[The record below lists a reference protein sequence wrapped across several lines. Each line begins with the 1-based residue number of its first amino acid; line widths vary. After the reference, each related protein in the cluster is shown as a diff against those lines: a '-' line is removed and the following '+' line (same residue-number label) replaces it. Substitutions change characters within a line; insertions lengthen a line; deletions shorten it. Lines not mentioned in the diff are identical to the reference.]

1 MDNVLFDIGQKL
13 YQSPAPADIVIVAI
27 DENSLSQLGRW
38 PWSRQVHADVIN
50 RLNQENTLAI
60 GLDIIFS
67 EPEKTNKNADA
78 ALANAIAQAKNVV
91 LPILLETTR
100 VNGQLIE
107 NPSFA

>member
-1 MDNVLFDIGQKL
+1 MKRFHFNDYLSTALILLFLVVFLHTTHLLSRMDNVLFDIGQKL

-60 GLDIIFS
+60 GLDIF
-67 EPEKTNKNADA
+67 
-78 ALANAIAQAKNVV
+78 L
-91 LPILLETTR
+91 
-100 VNGQLIE
+100 
-107 NPSFA
+107 